1 MGALMSKPQV
11 RLTAELIEA
20 ICTRIKA
27 GAFEWVAVESL
38 GVPQFVYQEWLNHA
52 RRSQR
57 LSKYHRLAT
66 KVMQARAQARLRAEM
81 EVRDKDVKVWLLQG
95 PGRETA
101 THEGW
106 GPAAKPAAGAESA
119 EHRVRLGEL
128 CHLLLRALAPF
139 PEARAA
145 VAKMLESG
153 EIASHERQRVA
164 GNDIL

>member
-1 MGALMSKPQV
+1 MPTPQV

-20 ICTRIKA
+20 ICARIKA
-27 GAFEWVAVESL
+27 GAYEWVAVESL
-38 GVPQFVYQEWLNHA
+38 GIPRFVYQEWINNA
-52 RRSQR
+52 RRSRRRSVYQG
-57 LSKYHRLAT
+57 LAA

-106 GPAAKPAAGAESA
+106 GPAAKPAASAESTG
-119 EHRVRLGEL
+119 HRVRLGEL
-128 CHLLLRALAPF
+128 CNLVLKALGPF

-145 VAKMLESG
+145 VAKMLESR
-153 EIASHERQRVA
+153 EASDHERQSVA
-164 GNDIL
+164 NNDTL